1 MTSFWFNSTYCRCID
16 KHCQADS
23 YGYIH
28 TSREWVTIGAIF
40 RWGSYYSK
48 QEGHSL
54 YKIVD
59 KTKQQPPQQASVNIL
74 SDFFYKVSL
83 QKPTQLHD
91 SKLYFKQPFKF
102 LIKVLNRFQ
111 RGSYILYKQP
121 HILPFNQT
129 HKPYLILC
137 KEYIL
142 NISYSGHK
150 MSFRSTL
157 FT

>member
-111 RGSYILYKQP
+111 RGSIYIGRRL
-121 HILPFNQT
+121 T
-129 HKPYLILC
+129 T
-137 KEYIL
+137 
-142 NISYSGHK
+142 
-150 MSFRSTL
+150 STSTFWWRFGSDFCSHSEDSCL
-157 FT
+157 SCDS